1 MNSAERID
9 ELESRLA
16 FQELTLAQLNDV
28 IVEQRRE
35 LDELRRRFERA
46 LGDLNS
52 VRELMVVDPSSEPPP
67 PHY

>member
-1 MNSAERID
+1 MNSVERID

-16 FQELTLAQLNDV
+16 FQEMTLAQLNDV

-52 VRELMVVDPSSEPPP
+52 VRELMVVDSSNEPPP